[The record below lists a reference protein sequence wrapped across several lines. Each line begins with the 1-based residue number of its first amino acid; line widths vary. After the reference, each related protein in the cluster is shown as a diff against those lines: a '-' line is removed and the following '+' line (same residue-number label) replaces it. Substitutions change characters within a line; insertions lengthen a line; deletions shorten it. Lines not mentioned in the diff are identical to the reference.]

1 MCAFG
6 TIEGPVG
13 ALRQLS
19 TIPYREGD
27 PLWAAGC
34 FAVPYQGL
42 SPVRGNLHAG
52 LFGEGRAVRFVPY
65 PPTRPCFA
73 LHGAQRLR

>member
-1 MCAFG
+1 MRAFG

-13 ALRQLS
+13 VWRQQPRIVKA
-19 TIPYREGD
+19 TRCR
-27 PLWAAGC
+27 AAGC

-52 LFGEGRAVRFVPY
+52 FLGEG
-65 PPTRPCFA
+65 
-73 LHGAQRLR
+73 